1 MTTDSAQ
8 APKPSQ
14 RSGRGSRQPS
24 VTIRQVAAAAGVS
37 RATASRVINGS
48 PLASEHARQAVEAA
62 IAELGFTPSP
72 AARSLALGRTNSVA
86 LVLPEPNARVLT
98 DPFFSQVILGLSAEL
113 DTTDLQMVLLLA
125 RDGQRTE
132 RIDRYL
138 AGRHVDGAVIASHHR
153 DDTLNQRLIDS
164 GLPCVFLGRPLAV
177 TGAYYVDMDNVNGAR
192 LATEHLIGLGR
203 RRIATIAGPQ
213 DMTAGIDRL
222 EAWRAAVLAAG
233 LSDADVAYGD
243 FTQAAGAAAMR
254 ELLARSP
261 DVDAVFAASDLMAAG
276 ALTVLADHGRSVPD
290 DVAVFGFDDFPIADT
305 TKPPLSTVAHPV
317 QAMTAHAGRVL
328 LALLSG
334 EDVDPDPVI
343 YPPQLVLRSSA

>member
-1 MTTDSAQ
+1 M
-8 APKPSQ
+8 
-14 RSGRGSRQPS
+14 
-24 VTIRQVAAAAGVS
+24 TIRQVAAAAGVS

-48 PLASEHARQAVEAA
+48 PLASEQARQAVEAA

-72 AARSLALGRTNSVA
+72 SARNLALGRTNSVA
-86 LVLPEPNARVLT
+86 LVLPEPNARVLN
-98 DPFFSQVILGLSAEL
+98 DPFFSQVILGLSTEL
-113 DTTDLQMVLLLA
+113 EQTDLQMVLLLA

-138 AGRHVDGAVIASHHR
+138 SGRHVDGAVIASHHR
-153 DDTLNQRLIDS
+153 DDALNRRLIDS

-177 TGAYYVDMDNVNGAR
+177 TGAFYVDMDNLNGAR
-192 LATEHLIGLGR
+192 LATQHLIDLGR
-203 RRIATIAGPQ
+203 RHVATIAGPQ

-222 EAWRAAVLAAG
+222 EGWRATVLAAG
-233 LSDADVAYGD
+233 LSDVDVAYGD
-243 FTQAAGAAAMR
+243 FTEARGVAAMR

-290 DVAVFGFDDFPIADT
+290 DVAVLGFDDFPVADT

-317 QAMTAHAGRVL
+317 QAMTAHAGRIL
-328 LALLSG
+328 LDLMNG
-334 EDVDPDPVI
+334 DDVDPDPVI
-343 YPPQLVLRSSA
+343 FPPHLVLRSSA